1 MNVLNTTISQFDAE
15 LKQLISEKITAE
27 LQSAIQTMV
36 AETVPS
42 IVGIKCNEFL
52 NKSHTVLEPICETK
66 YAHYIS
72 MCGQHFKCKP
82 QPREQIVYYVS
93 TLEQAHMNYLFETSY
108 VIFKNGKIL
117 HSRHSHSTHQS
128 NNRIYHRGPI
138 TCNKYDLTHEPSLL
152 FITLLEWCWML
163 YYGKELTYQEKETN
177 TKNSIVSRFWV
188 SRGGGSTFVKM
199 QGQEY
204 ITNIYYDHCANNAD
218 EMIVPLI
225 ELFTKEKPHELNLE
239 VKNLLR
245 LEDALN
251 IHEVELHER
260 EMDISLR
267 EMEMYNTIKMLK
279 NDKQEYMH
287 EKNKENEECK
297 LAKKQ
302 IMEKFIAQERQIKQ
316 LNKQLEEI
324 TELYNVLI
332 G

>member
-1 MNVLNTTISQFDAE
+1 
-15 LKQLISEKITAE
+15 
-27 LQSAIQTMV
+27 
-36 AETVPS
+36 
-42 IVGIKCNEFL
+42 
-52 NKSHTVLEPICETK
+52 
-66 YAHYIS
+66 

-93 TLEQAHMNYLFETSY
+93 TLEQSHMNYLFETSY

-117 HSRHSHSTHQS
+117 HSHHIHNPS
-128 NNRIYHRGPI
+128 IYQRI

-163 YYGKELTYQEKETN
+163 YYGKELSKQEKETN
-177 TKNSIVSRFWV
+177 SKNSIVSRFWV
-188 SRGGGSTFVKM
+188 SNRGGGGSTFVKM
-199 QGQEY
+199 HGQDFS
-204 ITNIYYDHCANNAD
+204 TNIYYDHCANNAD

-267 EMEMYNTIKMLK
+267 EMEMDNTLK
-279 NDKQEYMH
+279 RLKQDKQEYMH
-287 EKNKENEECK
+287 EKNKEIEECK

>member
-1 MNVLNTTISQFDAE
+1 MDVLNTTISQFDAE
-15 LKQLISEKITAE
+15 LKQLISEKINAE

-52 NKSHTVLEPICETK
+52 NKSHTVLEPICETD
-66 YAHYIS
+66 YAHYVET
-72 MCGQHFKCKP
+72 CKKYEQWLQHVLLSHP
-82 QPREQIVYYVS
+82 QGREHRTRHKIQSREQIVYFISDEHGYNPKN
-93 TLEQAHMNYLFETSY
+93 TKTY

-117 HSRHSHSTHQS
+117 NFNHNHGYGSIAASISCS
-128 NNRIYHRGPI
+128 
-138 TCNKYDLTHEPSLL
+138 KYDLTYEPSNL
-152 FITLLEWCWML
+152 FITLFDWCWGL
-163 YYGKELTYQEKETN
+163 YFRTLREDRGVN
-177 TKNSIVSRFWV
+177 VNGITKKFTISRAI
-188 SRGGGSTFVKM
+188 
-199 QGQEY
+199 Q
-204 ITNIYYDHCANNAD
+204 NYDTAED
-218 EMIVPLI
+218 MIIPLI

-251 IHEVELHER
+251 IREVELHER

-267 EMEMYNTIKMLK
+267 EMEMDNTLK
-279 NDKQEYMH
+279 RLEQEKQEYMH
-287 EKNKENEECK
+287 EKNKEIEECK
-297 LAKKQ
+297 NAKKQ